1 MSLQVIKLSHKWVMA
16 HQLKAHCLMASLGC
30 QLDSHLKSAGHAM
43 PVRIFTT
50 VLIEVER
57 RTLTLGHT
65 FFWNTF
71 IRKDMEDGSFGFFAC
86 LPWLSRYSSSV
97 LVLRHWTYFFRIP
110 TQTEDWQS
118 SRNPLGFQYQIGTL
132 ETSSLPDWAAT
143 ALLASHSRHS

>member
-1 MSLQVIKLSHKWVMA
+1 
-16 HQLKAHCLMASLGC
+16 
-30 QLDSHLKSAGHAM
+30 M

-86 LPWLSRYSSSV
+86 LP
-97 LVLRHWTYFFRIP
+97 
-110 TQTEDWQS
+110 
-118 SRNPLGFQYQIGTL
+118 
-132 ETSSLPDWAAT
+132 
-143 ALLASHSRHS
+143 